1 MTAFLVTNEFSS
13 YYKSNN
19 FGKILRYM
27 TLHPHQ
33 CKLREQNGKR
43 SVVFEGANN
52 VERALEIMKEID
64 ELLVN

>member
-1 MTAFLVTNEFSS
+1 
-13 YYKSNN
+13 
-19 FGKILRYM
+19 M

-52 VERALEIMKEID
+52 VERALEIMKKID